1 MRISALMTP
10 DLITARLPLGR
21 GDVATLGRF
30 LPHLMVPARPKPL
43 ICRGSETTR
52 AGAHL
57 ALMDDGTQN

>member
-30 LPHLMVPARPKPL
+30 LPHLMVPVNR
-43 ICRGSETTR
+43 TR
-52 AGAHL
+52 IPW
-57 ALMDDGTQN
+57 TPS